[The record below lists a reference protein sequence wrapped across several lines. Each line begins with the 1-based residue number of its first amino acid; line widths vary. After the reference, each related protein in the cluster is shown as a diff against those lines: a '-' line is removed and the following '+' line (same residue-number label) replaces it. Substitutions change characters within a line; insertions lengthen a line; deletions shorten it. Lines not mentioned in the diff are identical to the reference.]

1 MTREEPPE
9 IAKLRRRLE
18 RERIA
23 RQEAEAIAER
33 GLRDLYQ
40 RKKQLKLL
48 EKVATIANSSR
59 SVRDVLQST
68 LTEICGFMD
77 WPVGHALLLDQD
89 SAEPALR
96 SAAIWHAADPDRI
109 AGFQRAT
116 EDSAFPSGVG
126 LPGEVMASA
135 KPHWFFNAPEEGN
148 FPRRRPALACGIKAG
163 FAFPVLVG
171 EDVAAVLEFF
181 AYSTIEQDEALLG
194 LMSQIGVQLG
204 RVIERRRAEERLI
217 HDASHD
223 ALTDLPNRS
232 LFLDRLGLAIARRKL
247 NRGVHFAVLFIDLD
261 RFKVVNDSLGHLAG
275 DRMIVEVAERL
286 TAALHQEELSA
297 MSGTDGLLARIG
309 GDEFAI
315 LLTDIGD
322 PSDAV
327 RFSHRVQ
334 ESLRRPFTIDGQ
346 EIHTSA
352 SIGISLST
360 TPYAYAEDVLRD
372 ADLAMYRAKT
382 LGKSRT
388 EMFHRE
394 MHRSA
399 MTRLTLEAD
408 LRRAMVNGEFLL
420 HYQPIVS
427 LESLEVVGFEALVR
441 WRRPDGSMVYPG
453 DFIGIVEDTGLIVA
467 LGFWILR
474 EACMATRRWQRE
486 FPRETPLTISVNISP
501 RQFAEPDLVAQ
512 VRRIIAETGIDPQTV
527 RLEITESV
535 TIGDADREVSML
547 SQLKDLGIRLS
558 IDDFGTGYSSLSYL
572 HRLPLDVL
580 KIDRS
585 FVSAMD
591 KSAESFQIVNTIMNL
606 ARNLGMHVVAE
617 GAEVAGQIEQLQ
629 SLGCDYGQGYFFSK
643 PMDPA
648 DVVKLLKGP
657 THWAGV

>member
-204 RVIERRRAEERLI
+204 RVI
-217 HDASHD
+217 D
-223 ALTDLPNRS
+223 
-232 LFLDRLGLAIARRKL
+232 
-247 NRGVHFAVLFIDLD
+247 
-261 RFKVVNDSLGHLAG
+261 
-275 DRMIVEVAERL
+275 
-286 TAALHQEELSA
+286 
-297 MSGTDGLLARIG
+297 
-309 GDEFAI
+309 
-315 LLTDIGD
+315 
-322 PSDAV
+322 
-327 RFSHRVQ
+327 
-334 ESLRRPFTIDGQ
+334 
-346 EIHTSA
+346 
-352 SIGISLST
+352 
-360 TPYAYAEDVLRD
+360 
-372 ADLAMYRAKT
+372 
-382 LGKSRT
+382 
-388 EMFHRE
+388 
-394 MHRSA
+394 
-399 MTRLTLEAD
+399 
-408 LRRAMVNGEFLL
+408 
-420 HYQPIVS
+420 
-427 LESLEVVGFEALVR
+427 
-441 WRRPDGSMVYPG
+441 
-453 DFIGIVEDTGLIVA
+453 
-467 LGFWILR
+467 
-474 EACMATRRWQRE
+474 
-486 FPRETPLTISVNISP
+486 
-501 RQFAEPDLVAQ
+501 
-512 VRRIIAETGIDPQTV
+512 
-527 RLEITESV
+527 
-535 TIGDADREVSML
+535 
-547 SQLKDLGIRLS
+547 
-558 IDDFGTGYSSLSYL
+558 
-572 HRLPLDVL
+572 
-580 KIDRS
+580 
-585 FVSAMD
+585 
-591 KSAESFQIVNTIMNL
+591 
-606 ARNLGMHVVAE
+606 
-617 GAEVAGQIEQLQ
+617 
-629 SLGCDYGQGYFFSK
+629 
-643 PMDPA
+643 
-648 DVVKLLKGP
+648 
-657 THWAGV
+657 